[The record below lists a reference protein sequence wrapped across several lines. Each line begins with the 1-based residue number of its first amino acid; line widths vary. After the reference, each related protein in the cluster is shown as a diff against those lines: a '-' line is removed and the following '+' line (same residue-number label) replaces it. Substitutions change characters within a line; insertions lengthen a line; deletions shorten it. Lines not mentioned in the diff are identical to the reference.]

1 MLDHMSRIR
10 ILIVDDNRPLATLV
24 GLRLEQ
30 TGHYRVQIENKP
42 HVALKAARDFQ
53 PHLLL
58 LDVDMPGMTGPELQ
72 QAIHREPGFSD
83 VPVIF
88 LTSLISSE
96 EAGQNVMLSNGK
108 RFLSK
113 SASTEVI
120 HRSINR
126 AISES
131 AALVSLK

>member
-1 MLDHMSRIR
+1 MSRIR

-30 TGHYRVQIENKP
+30 TGHYTVRIESKP
-42 HVALKAARDFQ
+42 HVAIPTAREFQ
-53 PHLLL
+53 PHLML

-72 QAIHREPGFSD
+72 RAVQKEPGFSE

-88 LTSLISSE
+88 LTSLISAD
-96 EAGQNVMLSNGK
+96 EAGEREMISNGS

-113 SASTEVI
+113 SAKTEVV
-120 HRSINR
+120 HRCITR

-131 AALVSLK
+131 ASLVSLK

>member
-1 MLDHMSRIR
+1 MSRIR

-30 TGHYRVQIENKP
+30 TGNYTVRIESKP
-42 HVALKAARDFQ
+42 HAAIPAAREFQ

-58 LDVDMPGMTGPELQ
+58 LDVDMPGLTGPELQ
-72 QAIHREPGFSD
+72 RAIHKEPGFGD

-88 LTSLISSE
+88 LTSLISAD
-96 EAGQNVMLSNGK
+96 EAGEREMISNGN

-113 SASTEVI
+113 SATTEVL
-120 HRSINR
+120 HRC
-126 AISES
+126 ISRTISSS